1 MQSYAFLTDF
11 VTFMKLNV
19 MKASTQML
27 HKADTN
33 STLTKLL
40 AQEIRLDKI
49 KTVTLH
55 FANK

>member
-27 HKADTN
+27 HKAYTN

-40 AQEIRLDKI
+40 AQEIRLDEI

-55 FANK
+55 FTNK